1 MQICV
6 VHPQGVVLII
16 LFLLKDLEDTVK
28 KGIGL
33 WVLRFMVCS
42 VGSW

>member
-1 MQICV
+1 MCST
-6 VHPQGVVLII
+6 PPRRSFDN

-42 VGSW
+42 VGFW

>member
-1 MQICV
+1 MTYAVQ
-6 VHPQGVVLII
+6 
-16 LFLLKDLEDTVK
+16 EDTVK

-42 VGSW
+42 VGFW